1 MTRGSHSKGVSRTVD
16 TIFPR
21 ISEVLTSFSKRGILR
36 EKYFEMELKIKQ
48 LEIELKSMK
57 ELNSHLKIF
66 LKKKIVQA
74 QESTENCND
83 TVDLTATQDK
93 PKSQSAKNSPKA
105 KTTSSSSEDKKSKK
119 RKNSNDESNGR
130 LKKRLVTIYGDS
142 GLKE

>member
-1 MTRGSHSKGVSRTVD
+1 M
-16 TIFPR
+16 
-21 ISEVLTSFSKRGILR
+21 LTSFSKRGILR

-66 LKKKIVQA
+66 LKKKIEKA
-74 QESTENCND
+74 QESTENSND
-83 TVDLTATQDK
+83 TVDLTAVQDK
-93 PKSQSAKNSPKA
+93 PKSQSAKSSPKA

>member
-1 MTRGSHSKGVSRTVD
+1 
-16 TIFPR
+16 
-21 ISEVLTSFSKRGILR
+21 
-36 EKYFEMELKIKQ
+36 MELKIKQ

-66 LKKKIVQA
+66 LKKKIEKA
-74 QESTENCND
+74 QEATENTND
-83 TVDLTATQDK
+83 TVDLTVAQDK
-93 PKSQSAKNSPKA
+93 PKSQSAKGSPKA
-105 KTTSSSSEDKKSKK
+105 KTTTSSSEEKKSKK